1 MAQDL
6 NVLDPVDHLNA
17 KEHAFVENIAMG
29 LNPSRAAANAG
40 YGAVRTKGPAL
51 MRTDRVRDAIHKRR
65 GELRE
70 TFRVKREDVLIGFQE
85 AIKDAKLLSDPTAQ
99 IAGWREIGRMLGFYE
114 PERKIIELSDHVPT
128 AVQQLQ
134 EISTSELLE
143 LAGPSTTI
151 DGEFTLL
158 DSPRAH

>member
-1 MAQDL
+1 MALDAA
-6 NVLDPVDHLNA
+6 NFDPVEKLA
-17 KEHAFVENIAMG
+17 PREHAFVENVTMG
-29 LNPSRAAANAG
+29 MSQTAAAANAG
-40 YGAVRTKGPAL
+40 YSTAKMSGSKLMRKSHVLDAVRA
-51 MRTDRVRDAIHKRR
+51 RR

-70 TFRVKREDVLIGFQE
+70 TFRIKREDVLIGLRE

-99 IAGWREIGRMLGFYE
+99 IAGWREIGRMLGYYE
-114 PERKIIELSDHVPT
+114 PERKIIELSDHTPT
-128 AVQQLQ
+128 AIQQLQ

>member
-1 MAQDL
+1 MALDVA
-6 NVLDPVDHLNA
+6 NLDPVEKLNSR
-17 KEHAFVENIAMG
+17 EHAFVENIAMG
-29 LNPSRAAANAG
+29 MGQSASAANAG
-40 YGAVRTKGPAL
+40 YAHPKTNGAKV
-51 MRTDRVRDAIHKRR
+51 MRVPHVLDAIHKRR

-70 TFRVKREDVLIGFQE
+70 TFRIKREDVLIGLRE

-99 IAGWREIGRMLGFYE
+99 IAGWREIGRMLGYYE